1 MRKEEEKE
9 MAEMVRNP
17 ELYRKKMLAMELAR
31 KRQQEKY
38 EEAARAMAERER
50 EKEEEKRRQ
59 RLEQLENLVNYSS
72 FGLFNDALLRDHQ
85 PNDHNSTLFA
95 GSYKKFLCEFNEYF
109 YISFYMYMLS
119 CILSAN

>member
-1 MRKEEEKE
+1 
-9 MAEMVRNP
+9 
-17 ELYRKKMLAMELAR
+17 LAMELAR

-72 FGLFNDALLRDHQ
+72 FGLFNDALRGSI

-95 GSYKKFLCEFNEYF
+95 GLYEKFLCEFNEYF
-109 YISFYMYMLS
+109 YISFYMLS
-119 CILSAN
+119 CILPTN